1 LIITLVYITISTL
14 ILIKVFLV
22 LLMYVCLCLG
32 VTDTQIKAA
41 VDNGAHTMKQLT
53 SELKIG
59 SQCGKCCQCS
69 KSILN
74 DKLVQIAETEAF
86 VA

>member
-1 LIITLVYITISTL
+1 
-14 ILIKVFLV
+14 
-22 LLMYVCLCLG
+22 MYVCLCLG